1 MDEPKGNIHG
11 ACLLAQLA
19 PPRLLYLSPAG
30 QELTGLGGDDLE
42 ADAWSWLR
50 LIHPRDRDRVQAA
63 ARSVIQ
69 DPREYGLEFQIVL
82 PDGRERSIVS
92 RAFPIQAGDGRP
104 QLLAVMTEDVT
115 DSRSQ
120 ETAHRESDR
129 RFRRLFE
136 SSREGVVASDL
147 EGIIQTANPA
157 AARILG
163 YDHPGELVGLPASQV
178 YLNPTRREKTISL
191 LWEQGFLDDMEVIF
205 KRRDGRAV
213 YVQGSATID
222 FDAAGRPVGQI
233 LIFSDV
239 TRRKMAEEA
248 LLANQRQLSALA
260 AELALIE
267 EKERRRIAAD
277 LHDRVGSSL
286 FSAKMK
292 VKSVEAVTTDPE
304 ARQELNRIGRMID
317 QIIQDTRSLTSELA
331 LPVLYELGLEAA
343 VEWLAEKVQ
352 SEHGLTVKVV
362 DDGRRLPLSEEMR
375 GLLFRSVREMLFNA
389 VKHAR
394 ASMVEIRLDKRPD
407 HLQIQIADDGRGFQ
421 VNQLWTDRK
430 VSGGWGLFSIRE
442 RLSHVGGRLEIDSA
456 PGRGTRTRINLPLTG
471 GS

>member
-1 MDEPKGNIHG
+1 MDRSEGNFHG
-11 ACLLAQLA
+11 YCLLAQLD
-19 PPRLLYLSPAG
+19 PLRLVYASPAFG
-30 QELTGLGGDDLE
+30 ALVGLTGDAPE
-42 ADAWSWLR
+42 AEAWSMLR
-50 LIHPRDRDRVQAA
+50 LVHPQDRDRVRDAA
-63 ARSVIQ
+63 LSVIR
-69 DPREYGLEFQIVL
+69 DPRDFGLEFTIVL
-82 PDGRERSIVS
+82 PDGRARSIVS
-92 RAFPIQAGDGRP
+92 LAFPIDTGENRP
-104 QLLAVMTEDVT
+104 RLLGVLTEDVT

-120 ETAHRESDR
+120 EAAHRESDR

-136 SSREGVVASDL
+136 SSREGVIGSDL
-147 EGIIQTANPA
+147 EGIVHTANPA

-163 YDHPGELVGLPASQV
+163 YDHPAELVGLPASQL
-178 YLNPTRREKTISL
+178 YLNPTRRDTIISL
-191 LWEQGFLDDMEVIF
+191 LWEQGFLEDLEVIF
-205 KRRDGRAV
+205 KRRDGQAV

-222 FDAAGRPVGQI
+222 FDAAGRPMGQI
-233 LIFSDV
+233 MIFSDV

-277 LHDRVGSSL
+277 LHDRVGGSL
-286 FSAKMK
+286 FSAKMR
-292 VKSVEAVTTDPE
+292 VKALEAVSGDPQ
-304 ARQELNRIGRMID
+304 ARRELGQLGKMID

-352 SEHGLTVKVV
+352 NEHGLTVRVV
-362 DDGRRLPLSEEMR
+362 DDGRQRPLSEEMR

-394 ASMVEIRLDKRPD
+394 ASMVEIRLDKRSD
-407 HLQIQIADDGRGFQ
+407 HIQIQIKDDGRGFE
-421 VNQLWTDRK
+421 VSRLWTDSK

-442 RLSHVGGRLEIDSA
+442 RLSHVDGSLEIESA
-456 PGRGTRTRINLPLTG
+456 PDEGTSIRITLPLTG
-471 GS
+471 RA